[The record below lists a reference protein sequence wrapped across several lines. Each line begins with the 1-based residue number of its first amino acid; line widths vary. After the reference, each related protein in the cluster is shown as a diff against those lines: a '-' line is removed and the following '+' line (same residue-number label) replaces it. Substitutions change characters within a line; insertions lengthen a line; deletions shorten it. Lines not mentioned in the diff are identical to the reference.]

1 MGKYL
6 KTRNKRRTNKRTGK
20 RRTNK
25 RRTNKRRGGGGKSE
39 EEIIDE
45 LKSKGK
51 YDEWVKSGRFFGITS
66 DIPDTLYMQDD
77 PAKYY
82 NVDGKIVDVAIVD
95 KNYRTE
101 PHLNNV
107 AVFGQ
112 FYEKDP
118 AHVAQGTYKIVNSN
132 EPLTTTGLATCTGLT
147 MVIGDKK
154 FMAHLDAT
162 TQVQSIID
170 DIKQV
175 ISEKNVDPNKLV
187 PHIYTGNLES
197 ELTLQKAKKIC
208 SGVGIPTENF
218 IISEVCMFTK
228 VEAPTTNI
236 SNKRQFDDNEY
247 KEVQNDVK
255 FPKYDYSAYK
265 PNNTYYNDVDEQAI
279 DDYDDGQEYYRG

>member
-1 MGKYL
+1 
-6 KTRNKRRTNKRTGK
+6 
-20 RRTNK
+20 
-25 RRTNKRRGGGGKSE
+25 
-39 EEIIDE
+39 
-45 LKSKGK
+45 
-51 YDEWVKSGRFFGITS
+51 
-66 DIPDTLYMQDD
+66 MQDD

-82 NVDGKIVDVAIVD
+82 NVDGKIVDVAIID

-107 AVFGQ
+107 AEFGQ

-147 MVIGDKK
+147 MTIGKK
-154 FMAHLDAT
+154 NFMAHLDAT

-175 ISEKNVDPNKLV
+175 ISEQNVDPNKLV

-265 PNNTYYNDVDEQAI
+265 PNNTYYNDLDVDEQAI
-279 DDYDDGQEYYRG
+279 YDDEDEQEYYRG